1 MPDLDATT
9 DYPLGEKR
17 PDLVRTPSGARLE
30 DLNVEALRAG
40 LMAGEDMRATAGTLN
55 LQAEIADSAN
65 RSQLAQNLRRA
76 AELTRVP
83 DNVLL
88 AIYRALR
95 PGRSTPEALEDW
107 ARTLEDEF
115 DAHLTA
121 GFVREASDAYTR
133 SGLT

>member
-1 MPDLDATT
+1 MPDLNATT

-30 DLNVEALRAG
+30 DLNIEALRRG
-40 LMAGEDMRATAGTLN
+40 LMAGEDMRATAETLR

-65 RSQLAQNLRRA
+65 RPQLAQNLRRA

-83 DNVLL
+83 DDVLL

-115 DAHLTA
+115 EAHLTA
-121 GFVREASDAYTR
+121 GFVREASDASTR

>member
-30 DLNVEALRAG
+30 DLNIEALRRG
-40 LMAGEDMRATAGTLN
+40 LMAGEDMRATAETLR

-65 RSQLAQNLRRA
+65 RPQLAQNLRRA

-88 AIYRALR
+88 SIYRALR

-121 GFVREASDAYTR
+121 GFVREASDASTK